1 MIGIIKMGNY
11 IFFWIKKLIN
21 NFYKFYKKKL
31 LSNLAHLVLVLV
43 LIVKENRVL
52 VEYK

>member
-1 MIGIIKMGNY
+1 MGNY
-11 IFFWIKKLIN
+11 VFFWIKYLLN
-21 NFYKFYKKKL
+21 NFYKLYKKKL